1 MRGMRKAVYWIVF
14 VLGAASVGAY
24 FAREPWA
31 DFQREKEMAREAE
44 VEMRKLES
52 ERADLMKQNARVRSL
67 AGREQL
73 ARDTGY
79 LRDGEKPLK

>member
-1 MRGMRKAVYWIVF
+1 MRKAVYWFVF

-31 DFQREKEMAREAE
+31 DFQREKELAREAE
-44 VEMRKLES
+44 IEMKRKES
-52 ERADLMKQNARVRSL
+52 ERADLLKQSARVRSP

-79 LRDGEKPLK
+79 LRDGEEPLE

>member
-1 MRGMRKAVYWIVF
+1 MRKAVYWFVF

-24 FAREPWA
+24 FAREPWQ
-31 DFQREKEMAREAE
+31 DYQREKVLALEAE
-44 VEMRKLES
+44 REMKKKEA
-52 ERADLMKQNARVRSL
+52 ERADLRKQNARVKSL

-79 LRDGEKPLK
+79 LREGEKPLE